1 MVFHIS
7 VHVGNKAQSPGTY
20 YLDCTAHT
28 HHGKSYPRV
37 HYPQHPKLRGT
48 IFLWMAIGKS
58 TMPST
63 PLKRVLCRKTTL
75 QKKKKPWRWNFSGC
89 TFLRIQLL
97 WSEIASNSIKTIYVT
112 NSCPHTVWG
121 PALGQKKEKLWIRER
136 TSGAANNQTAVL
148 SYSDREYKRLLAQ
161 KVYQRSPFQLSN
173 SRKYQEPLLS
183 WWPL

>member
-1 MVFHIS
+1 M
-7 VHVGNKAQSPGTY
+7 
-20 YLDCTAHT
+20 
-28 HHGKSYPRV
+28 
-37 HYPQHPKLRGT
+37 KLRVQVRT
-48 IFLWMAIGKS
+48 ILIVQPTRITENLTPESIILNIQSWGERSFYGW
-58 TMPST
+58 PSERAQC
-63 PLKRVLCRKTTL
+63 LQLHWKEFSAERLHCKKR
-75 QKKKKPWRWNFSGC
+75 KKPWRWNFSGC